1 MKRITAALALA
12 AFVVAL
18 AAPLALAQ
26 GSTAPATTPAT
37 PPAAAPAEK
46 PMKAEKAMKPMHA
59 EKAAMA
65 KVDIN
70 SASKEDL
77 MKLPGITDE
86 TAQKIVDGRPYKT
99 KADLTKK
106 SILTKAEYGKV
117 RNRIVA
123 RQEKSAEMKSDKAPE
138 TKAAETTTPEAG
150 K

>member
-1 MKRITAALALA
+1 MKPITAALALA
-12 AFVVAL
+12 GFVVAL

-46 PMKAEKAMKPMHA
+46 PMKAEKATKPMHA

-77 MKLPGITDE
+77 MKLAGVGDV
-86 TAQKIVDGRPYKT
+86 TADKIIAGRPYKT
-99 KADLTKK
+99 KAELASKK
-106 SILTKAEYGKV
+106 ILGPKAYAKI
-117 RNRIVA
+117 RAQIIA
-123 RQEKSAEMKSDKAPE
+123 KQAEGAK
-138 TKAAETTTPEAG
+138 
-150 K
+150 

>member
-1 MKRITAALALA
+1 MIRSFPVRTLSALAFAMILPVAALAA
-12 AFVVAL
+12 TGTDAK
-18 AAPLALAQ
+18 
-26 GSTAPATTPAT
+26 ATTAHPAHVAHAKRM
-37 PPAAAPAEK
+37 PA
-46 PMKAEKAMKPMHA
+46 
-59 EKAAMA
+59 
-65 KVDIN
+65 VDIN

-86 TAQKIVDGRPYKT
+86 TAEKIVAGRPYKS

>member
-77 MKLPGITDE
+77 MKLAGVGDV
-86 TAQKIVDGRPYKT
+86 TADKIIAGRPYKT
-99 KADLTKK
+99 KAELASKK
-106 SILTKAEYGKV
+106 ILGPKAYAKI
-117 RNRIVA
+117 RAQIIA
-123 RQEKSAEMKSDKAPE
+123 KQAEGAK
-138 TKAAETTTPEAG
+138 
-150 K
+150 